1 MATQSQILRKEKL
14 LSGLIEVRQQILQ
27 EVIPISD
34 QNRDLPFLGLWSI
47 NDMLAHLAGWDY
59 ANLDG
64 VRAILVGMLPPFYT
78 YHDRDWKKYN
88 AILVAKYKRDSFP
101 ELTELL
107 SDSQHALTEFLVTV
121 PAEVF
126 NKDFGVRFRG
136 YKVTVQRLLEA
147 ETRDEQ
153 IHYQQIQDYFKE
165 SK

>member
-1 MATQSQILRKEKL
+1 MATQSQIRRKEGL
-14 LSGLIEVRQQILQ
+14 LSGLIEVRQKILQ

-34 QNRDLPFLGLWSI
+34 EERDQPFLGIWSI
-47 NDMLAHLAGWDY
+47 KDMLAHLAGWDY
-59 ANLDG
+59 ANLEG
-64 VRAILVGMLPPFYT
+64 VRAVLVGMLPPFYS

-88 AILVAKYKRDSFP
+88 AILVAKYKQDSFP
-101 ELTELL
+101 ELMELL
-107 SDSQHALTEFLVTV
+107 SISQRALTEFLGTV
-121 PAEVF
+121 PAEAF

-153 IHYQQIQDYFKE
+153 IHYQQIQDYFEE